1 MGDAGPRH
9 KSRVV
14 LITGGSKGIGRSVAL
29 AFAREKARII
39 LVHYD
44 PDESASQ
51 ETLRL
56 LAEEGA
62 QAEAHKLDVSSF
74 SQVQALFKDVLA
86 RFKRIDVL
94 INNAGIT
101 RDTLLMRMTEQ
112 DWDAVLA
119 VNLKSVFN
127 CTQAVIRT
135 MVKQREGRIVNI
147 ASVVGQTGNAG
158 QANYAA
164 SKAGIMGF
172 TKTVAK
178 EVAGRQ
184 ITVNAVAP
192 GFIDTEMTA
201 ILPEKV
207 KQSFMD
213 QIPLGRMGETEDVA
227 DAVYWLCS
235 PGAAY
240 VTGQVIHVS
249 GGLYM

>member
-1 MGDAGPRH
+1 MGQSHSNPE
-9 KSRVV
+9 SRTVV
-14 LITGGSKGIGRSVAL
+14 ITGGSRGIGRSVAL
-29 AFAREKARII
+29 TFAREKARII

-44 PDESASQ
+44 PDEDACR
-51 ETLRL
+51 ETLDRL
-56 LAEEGA
+56 NDFGV
-62 QAEAHKLDVSSF
+62 QAEAHKVDVSSF
-74 SQVQALFKDVLA
+74 DAADGLFNDILSRVD
-86 RFKRIDVL
+86 RIDVL

-101 RDTLLMRMTEQ
+101 RDSLLMRMSEQ

-135 MVKQREGRIVNI
+135 MIKQRGGRIVNV

-178 EVAGRQ
+178 EVAGRD

-201 ILPEKV
+201 VLPEKV
-207 KQSFMD
+207 KQRFLE
-213 QIPLGRMGETEDVA
+213 QIPLGRMGEAAEVA

-235 PGAAY
+235 AGAAY
-240 VTGQVIHVS
+240 VTGQVIHVN
-249 GGLYM
+249 GGLFM

>member
-1 MGDAGPRH
+1 MGKSPTNPE
-9 KSRVV
+9 SRVV
-14 LITGGSKGIGRSVAL
+14 VITGGSRGIGRGVAL
-29 AFAREKARII
+29 AFAGEQARII

-44 PDESASQ
+44 PDDEACR
-51 ETLRL
+51 ETLDRL
-56 LAEEGA
+56 RDIGVE
-62 QAEAHKLDVSSF
+62 AEAHKVDVSSF
-74 SQVQALFKDVLA
+74 DAVDVLLKDILS
-86 RFKRIDVL
+86 RFDRIDVL

-101 RDTLLMRMTEQ
+101 RDSLLMRMSER

-135 MVKQREGRIVNI
+135 MIKQRGGRIVNI
-147 ASVVGQTGNAG
+147 ASVVGQTGNPG

-178 EVAGRQ
+178 EVAGRD
-184 ITVNAVAP
+184 ITVNTVAP

-201 ILPEKV
+201 VLPEKV
-207 KQSFMD
+207 RRRFLE
-213 QIPLGRMGETEDVA
+213 QIPLGRMGEVEEVA

-235 PGAAY
+235 AGAAY
-240 VTGQVIHVS
+240 VTGQVIHVN
-249 GGLYM
+249 GGLFM